1 MKKNDNFEVREYDP
15 NVDYDMVAEWWGKLP
30 EGGWE
35 PPPKNLLE
43 NGFII
48 DNYCAAFLHIMRT
61 TSGLPN
67 FGYLHPIISNAE
79 SNIMKR
85 DRALDF
91 LLKSVTE
98 HAENSD
104 CNFIYT
110 TCSTPALIKRL
121 NKRHNMFIAEDNITS
136 LILPLGCQD
145 NISYDSLSDP
155 SLFPE
160 SE

>member
-1 MKKNDNFEVREYDP
+1 MI
-15 NVDYDMVAEWWGKLP
+15 
-30 EGGWE
+30 
-35 PPPKNLLE
+35 E

-48 DNYCAAFLHIMRT
+48 DNYCAAFFHIMRT